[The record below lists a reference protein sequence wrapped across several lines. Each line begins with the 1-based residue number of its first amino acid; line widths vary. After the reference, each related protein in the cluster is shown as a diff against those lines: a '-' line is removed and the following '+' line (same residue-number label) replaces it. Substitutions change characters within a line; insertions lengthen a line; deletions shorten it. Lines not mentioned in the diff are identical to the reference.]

1 MSDKETFEQGAVPD
15 IVVGGSERIARACV
29 CCESKQIKS
38 SPAVLMPFVAHRA
51 LGWEPV
57 VIDESWGLSTIKNGN
72 AYSVCRSLWCT
83 ECGLLFLDIR
93 FSPTEL
99 AQLYNDY
106 RGEQYTSLREFYEPG
121 YAVRNAALQPELN
134 YVDRIEAFLAPHL
147 KAPLSILD
155 WGGDTGKN
163 TPFKDQSEVFDIHDI
178 SSKDP
183 VDGAKI
189 VSRVEAFSRRY
200 RLVVCSNVLEHI
212 PYPANLLNDLKNT
225 MDADS
230 ILYID
235 VPFEGLMRS
244 HESDLHRLKKHWHE
258 HVNFFSE
265 KSLLKL
271 LTLSGFEI
279 VASATLRVCA
289 AGVDLCIC
297 QFACKL
303 RSV

>member
-1 MSDKETFEQGAVPD
+1 MSDKESIEQGAEPY
-15 IVVGGSERIARACV
+15 IPVVSDERIASACV
-29 CCESKQIKS
+29 CCASKQLKS

-51 LGWEPV
+51 LGWEPA
-57 VIDESWGLSTIKNGN
+57 VIDESWGLKTIKSGN
-72 AYSVCRSLWCT
+72 AYSVCRSLCCV

-99 AQLYNDY
+99 AQLYHDY

-121 YAVRNAALQPELN
+121 YAMRNAALQPELD
-134 YVDRIEAFLAPHL
+134 YVDLIEAFLSPHL
-147 KAPLSILD
+147 KFPLSILD

-163 TPFKDQSEVFDIHDI
+163 TPFKGQSEVFDIHDI

-183 VDGAKI
+183 VDGARI
-189 VSRVEAFSRRY
+189 VSRAEAFSRSY

-212 PYPANLLNDLKNT
+212 PYPASLLNDLKNA

-230 ILYID
+230 VLYID
-235 VPFEGLMRS
+235 VPFEDLMRN
-244 HESDLHRLKKHWHE
+244 HEIELQRLKKHWHE

-265 KSLLKL
+265 KSLSKL
-271 LTLSGFEI
+271 LQVSGFEI
-279 VASATLRVCA
+279 VASAKLRVSV
-289 AGVDLCIC
+289 AGVELYIL

-303 RSV
+303 RSA